1 MSRAYIIK
9 LGCKGVRGLSP
20 LDWMEK
26 KVWRW
31 SLFKQC

>member
-1 MSRAYIIK
+1 VRSEIEYNMSRAYIIK

-26 KVWRW
+26 KV
-31 SLFKQC
+31 